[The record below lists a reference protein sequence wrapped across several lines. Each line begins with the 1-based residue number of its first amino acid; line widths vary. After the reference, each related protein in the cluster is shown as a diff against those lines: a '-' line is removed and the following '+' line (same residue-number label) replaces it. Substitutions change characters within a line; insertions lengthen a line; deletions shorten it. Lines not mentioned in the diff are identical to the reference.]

1 MRLRRW
7 VQSIFFIVH
16 IKKTQKGKDQVKP
29 FLLGWRDAWTYEKRA
44 QSPRRAPQRG
54 ALPSD
59 HRRVPGSLR
68 RLVLSVGAVSR
79 FRDEPRPRFCRRST
93 VARRLWLGGQ
103 RPPLGVRQ
111 TAWRLRCPFL
121 PFGTDRGPSKV
132 RPIAHASHFDRRAR
146 HCRWGRNHLGQL
158 KATARA

>member
-93 VARRLWLGGQ
+93 VARRGVGAVVDRDELLPAGNGVDLGRVLGEVDRLGGAAD
-103 RPPLGVRQ
+103 RVR
-111 TAWRLRCPFL
+111 L
-121 PFGTDRGPSKV
+121 PQGLVGP
-132 RPIAHASHFDRRAR
+132 RAA
-146 HCRWGRNHLGQL
+146 GG
-158 KATARA
+158 